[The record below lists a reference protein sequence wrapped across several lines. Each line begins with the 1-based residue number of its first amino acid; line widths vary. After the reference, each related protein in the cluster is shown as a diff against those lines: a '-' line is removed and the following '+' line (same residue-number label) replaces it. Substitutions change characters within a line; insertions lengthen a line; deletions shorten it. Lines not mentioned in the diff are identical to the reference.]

1 MRSFFE
7 RQIRFWFV
15 VVVNFCC
22 LHFPFLWNHE
32 YFFLQHQK
40 LIFRLQFS
48 GWNSNIEREGEKKQK
63 NKQTLW
69 WTFFWTL
76 WISDDKKNSP
86 LFFNCW
92 KNFFLFFSGKF
103 SHCYNITNDDYDSLE
118 NYILI
123 FDFFFQKYKSYQSY
137 WFDI

>member
-92 KNFFLFFSGKF
+92 KNFSFLFRQ
-103 SHCYNITNDDYDSLE
+103 
-118 NYILI
+118 I
-123 FDFFFQKYKSYQSY
+123 FPLLQYYKWWLWFVRKLHFDFWFFFQKYKSYQSY